1 MGFTLKKISQAGIAV
16 ANEKAELYRVL
27 NQPHEAE
34 SICLDVLA
42 VDPENQLALRNL
54 ALAITDQFVG
64 KASDRYGDAER
75 VLEKLSDPYER
86 FYYSG
91 IMHERRAKAQ
101 LQAGQMPHA
110 LLVIFEKALH
120 FFAQAEAIS
129 PSSNDDAILHW
140 NSCVRV
146 LESRGDAAWRR
157 EHQESGALGADD
169 MTRG

>member
-1 MGFTLKKISQAGIAV
+1 MGFALKKISLEGIAV

-75 VLEKLSDPYER
+75 ALEKLSDPYER
-86 FYYSG
+86 LYYSG
-91 IMHERRAKAQ
+91 IVYERRAKSQ
-101 LQAGQMPHA
+101 LAAGQMPHA
-110 LLVIFEKALH
+110 LLVIFEKALNR
-120 FFAQAEAIS
+120 FAQAEAIS
-129 PSSNDDAILHW
+129 PAANDDAILHW

-146 LESRGDAAWRR
+146 LESRTDASWHR
-157 EHQESGALGADD
+157 EHQESGALDAGDS
-169 MTRG
+169 MR